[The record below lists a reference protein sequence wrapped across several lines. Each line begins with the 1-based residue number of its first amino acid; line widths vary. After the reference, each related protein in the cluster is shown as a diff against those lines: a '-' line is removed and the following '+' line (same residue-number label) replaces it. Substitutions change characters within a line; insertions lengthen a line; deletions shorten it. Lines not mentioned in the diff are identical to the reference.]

1 MILITDSNI
10 IYSAL
15 INPNGTIA
23 IIFKQKSNLQFTAPD
38 YLIQEVKE
46 HWDKILEFT
55 PLSKKE
61 LQLEWEFLKKK
72 IKFIKTDD
80 ISKKDIKKSLE
91 IVRDVDYYD
100 TFFVALHFHTGH
112 KIWTGDK
119 ELIKGV
125 TAKGYDIFI
134 TTEELKEKLYKK

>member
-55 PLSKKE
+55 PL
-61 LQLEWEFLKKK
+61 KK